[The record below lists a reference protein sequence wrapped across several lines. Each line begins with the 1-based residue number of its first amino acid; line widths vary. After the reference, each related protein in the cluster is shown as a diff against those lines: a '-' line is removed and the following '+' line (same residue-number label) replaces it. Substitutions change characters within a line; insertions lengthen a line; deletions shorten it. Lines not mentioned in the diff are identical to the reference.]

1 MADVLHHPN
10 AGNLVENASWPERAI
25 VHCFDFDPAI
35 QPRGLT
41 LSLGELIFAQRD
53 SQAFGP
59 ILSGCVEEQ
68 STPSTADIQQTVF
81 RTDVQLTANQIQL
94 RPLRLVERL
103 GPLPQ

>member
-41 LSLGELIFAQRD
+41 LSLGELIFAQGD

-59 ILSGCVEEQ
+59 VLSGRVKEQ
-68 STPSTADIQQTVF
+68 STPSAADIQQTVF
-81 RTDVQLTANQIQL
+81 RTEVQLTPNQ
-94 RPLRLVERL
+94 V
-103 GPLPQ
+103 PLPPLLFVH